1 MGWRGFSWRGLLFA
15 AFAVATVSAHAALP
29 ADERR
34 EASGTF
40 VPDPRVA
47 SVASLGF
54 RNLVSDYY
62 WLLALQIVGA
72 SESDPSVHGPT
83 LGRLVDVVTTLDPL
97 VDHPY
102 RFAALWMTDSPESVR
117 KADVLLDRGIAMH
130 PDEWRNLFY
139 QGFNRFFYLQDA
151 EGAAASLERAAK
163 LPGAPAYLERLV
175 VRLRAGEDGLDA
187 AAAMM
192 VELIRQTEDPFARAE
207 YEKALDEIETERIL
221 RRLDAAR
228 EEYRRRNG
236 RDIAAVEDLARGPGA
251 VLSALPPELHGWEW
265 TLDPASGQIVSSW
278 YRHRY
283 EPLLHPAVRRERE
296 EQRRAEQERRAAL
309 PPANGGIAR

>member
-1 MGWRGFSWRGLLFA
+1 MTWRGISWRGLFFA
-15 AFAVATVSAHAALP
+15 ALAVATVSAHSALP
-29 ADERR
+29 ADGRKD
-34 EASGTF
+34 ASGTF

-47 SVASLGF
+47 SLASLGF
-54 RNLVSDYY
+54 RNVVSDYY

-72 SESDPSVHGPT
+72 SQRDPSIHGPV
-83 LGRLVDVVTTLDPL
+83 LGRLVDVVTTLDPW

-102 RFAALWMTDSPESVR
+102 RFAALWMTDSPESVM
-117 KADVLLDRGIAMH
+117 KADELLDRGIAHH

-139 QGFNRFFYLQDA
+139 QGFNRFFYLLDA
-151 EGAAASLERAAK
+151 EGAADSIERAAK

-175 VRLRAGEDGLDA
+175 VRLRAGEHGLDA
-187 AAAMM
+187 SAAMM
-192 VELIRQTEDPFARAE
+192 AELIRQTEDPFARAE

-221 RRLDAAR
+221 RTLDAAR

-236 RDIAAVEDLARGPGA
+236 RDIATVEDLARGPGA
-251 VLSALPPELHGWEW
+251 VLAALPPELHGWEW

-283 EPLLHPAVRRERE
+283 EPLIHPAVRRERE
-296 EQRRAEQERRAAL
+296 ADREQREAARARAAS
-309 PPANGGIAR
+309 GTSR